1 MAQSRQR
8 HKHHGHPQP
17 PQHLHTQAHKPKR
30 KAAVMMALFIGLV
43 GIIIGA
49 LASGMDVI
57 WTLASGALGVAGGAL
72 IGHGIDRSI
81 EKK

>member
-1 MAQSRQR
+1 
-8 HKHHGHPQP
+8 
-17 PQHLHTQAHKPKR
+17 
-30 KAAVMMALFIGLV
+30 MMALFIGVV

-49 LASGMDVI
+49 LASGMGVG
-57 WTLASGALGVAGGAL
+57 WMLASGALGVVGGAL